1 MKVGFIGAGNMA
13 SAMIGGIIN
22 SKLLS
27 PSNIIASAKTDKTL
41 DNIKEKYKI
50 NTTKDSIS
58 LVKECDDIKQE
69 LEISKRRRPMWDEKF
84 LQEIGFESCKID
96 CEISGRVYKI
106 KDDFYNP
113 TPMFKVCA
121 IKSR

>member
-41 DNIKEKYKI
+41 DNIKEKY
-50 NTTKDSIS
+50 NS
-58 LVKECDDIKQE
+58 DDINQILDSYKNEQE
-69 LEISKRRRPMWDEKF
+69 KTVSK
-84 LQEIGFESCKID
+84 ESTT
-96 CEISGRVYKI
+96 G
-106 KDDFYNP
+106 
-113 TPMFKVCA
+113 KVLT
-121 IKSR
+121 KSKTN

>member
-41 DNIKEKYKI
+41 DNIKEKYKKLG
-50 NTTKDSIS
+50 NVYLG
-58 LVKECDDIKQE
+58 LVHRLDRPVGGVMVFAKTSKAASRLSEEVRLKQFV
-69 LEISKRRRPMWDEKF
+69 EK
-84 LQEIGFESCKID
+84 S
-96 CEISGRVYKI
+96 S
-106 KDDFYNP
+106 
-113 TPMFKVCA
+113 
-121 IKSR
+121 

>member
-41 DNIKEKYKI
+41 DNIKEKYKRKKPI
-50 NTTKDSIS
+50 FYGI
-58 LVKECDDIKQE
+58 
-69 LEISKRRRPMWDEKF
+69 
-84 LQEIGFESCKID
+84 
-96 CEISGRVYKI
+96 YK
-106 KDDFYNP
+106 N
-113 TPMFKVCA
+113 
-121 IKSR
+121 R

>member
-50 NTTKDSIS
+50 NTTKNRSTDSLSAS
-58 LVKECDDIKQE
+58 LV
-69 LEISKRRRPMWDEKF
+69 SPMQQDSQ
-84 LQEIGFESCKID
+84 L
-96 CEISGRVYKI
+96 
-106 KDDFYNP
+106 P
-113 TPMFKVCA
+113 
-121 IKSR
+121 

>member
-41 DNIKEKYKI
+41 DNIKEKY
-50 NTTKDSIS
+50 NS
-58 LVKECDDIKQE
+58 DDINQILDSYKNEQE
-69 LEISKRRRPMWDEKF
+69 KTVSKESTTGKVLTKSKF
-84 LQEIGFESCKID
+84 NQ
-96 CEISGRVYKI
+96 
-106 KDDFYNP
+106 
-113 TPMFKVCA
+113 
-121 IKSR
+121 